1 MPWTLVKSSPE
12 PLTVQPSNRMS
23 PVQPMKCVASAMVLK
38 NAPRPFVGHDV
49 EADHRNVVR
58 TDAEDAAAQRVVDR
72 HLFDAGLPAVGD
84 FDAVGDVASV
94 EKDDDGS
101 RGGLHGRAV
110 VETHPVVPEVG
121 DPGPEHVAA
130 QRYVARLVEQFVRRG
145 VVEVRI
151 FGDDPLQAVFADEGR
166 ESPATT

>member
-1 MPWTLVKSSPE
+1 MKSSPE
-12 PLTVQPSNRMS
+12 PLTVQPSNRDE
-23 PVQPMKCVASAMVLK
+23 VRGVGDGAE

-101 RGGLHGRAV
+101 RCGLHGRAV

-151 FGDDPLQAVFADEGR
+151 FGDDPLQSVFADEGQGVAR
-166 ESPATT
+166 HDVGIAPGVDLHI